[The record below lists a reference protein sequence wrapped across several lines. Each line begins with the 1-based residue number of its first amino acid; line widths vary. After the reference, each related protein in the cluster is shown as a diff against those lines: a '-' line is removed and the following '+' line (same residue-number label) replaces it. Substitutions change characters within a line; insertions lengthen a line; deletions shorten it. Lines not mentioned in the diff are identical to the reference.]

1 MEEFIVP
8 LNLKSQR
15 ESRKMRQEDLAEA
28 LEITRVHVARLETGA
43 RGMSFILA
51 LKCAKLF
58 GSLRVRL
65 GEDVF
70 EIAPVNGIDPKGR
83 NDIPDD
89 EELHDLNDVEHNLNV
104 LNQAADVVQVMQ
116 RLTSSPLLLRSDSEL
131 SDALRIAKY
140 KELFELDWALHGRIR
155 EGEQLHPH
163 LVQEGLRRALAER
176 PGAQGRESDEQ
187 VA

>member
-1 MEEFIVP
+1 
-8 LNLKSQR
+8 
-15 ESRKMRQEDLAEA
+15 MRQEDLAEA
-28 LEITRVHVARLETGA
+28 LGITRVHVARLETGA

-83 NDIPDD
+83 NDNPDD
-89 EELHDLNDVEHNLNV
+89 EKLHDLNDVEHNLNV
-104 LNQAADVVQVMQ
+104 LRHAAAVWLVMD

-140 KELFELDWALHGRIR
+140 KELFELDWALRGRIR
-155 EGEQLHPH
+155 EGEQLHRH
-163 LVQEGLRRALAER
+163 LVQEGLRRALPER
-176 PGAQGRESDEQ
+176 PGTRRME
-187 VA
+187 